1 MYQWWDSNF
10 DWCLLHIH
18 HDVHCIVLEDWTWQ
32 QTTSIS
38 QDDHQ
43 KTTVFAIGVA
53 RTFIITLQLRK
64 LRISGK
70 TKSKYHLIVLF
81 HHTGVFRQCLSSQQ
95 FFSQLRSCNPAL
107 NALSCRP
114 VVIWLSGSAPW
125 LFSTTWIQLLLGRS
139 VAQNDFNQTIF
150 EDWPIERRLDVFLLY
165 LVMLWKHNYL
175 FGLKFKL

>member
-18 HDVHCIVLEDWTWQ
+18 HAVHCIVLEDWPWQ

-53 RTFIITLQLRK
+53 RTFIIILQLRK
-64 LRISGK
+64 LRIPGK

-81 HHTGVFRQCLSSQQ
+81 HHTGVFIQCLSSQQ
-95 FFSQLRSCNPAL
+95 CFSQLRSCNPAL
-107 NALSCRP
+107 NALSCRLLD
-114 VVIWLSGSAPW
+114 IDRWLSVWMVFSFTDKLVSEIMSSLGAFCGSSPLCSYRW
-125 LFSTTWIQLLLGRS
+125 YR
-139 VAQNDFNQTIF
+139 
-150 EDWPIERRLDVFLLY
+150 
-165 LVMLWKHNYL
+165 
-175 FGLKFKL
+175 